1 MPKIKPKFIIFD
13 LDGTLAD
20 TVVDIGSSVNFVL
33 SQFDLPIHEISDYKQ
48 MVGDGFRVLVER
60 VLPQDKSNDDR
71 LFDEIFKLS
80 MRRYE
85 EHVLDE
91 TKPFPGMIETLEY
104 LYRKGLKLAVLS
116 NKPDRLSKKIIESL
130 FASVDF
136 VAIWGDNKDR
146 ARKPDPSAALELCRI
161 AKANPKQSLFVGD
174 SAVDMQT
181 AKAAGIAA
189 VGALYGYRSREE
201 LELAGA
207 DYLISSPQEL
217 LSIVESG

>member
-1 MPKIKPKFIIFD
+1 MLKLKPKLIIFD

-20 TVVDIGSSVNFVL
+20 TISDIASSVNFVL
-33 SQFDLPIHEISDYKQ
+33 SQFDLPIHKISDYKQ

-60 VLPQDKSNDDR
+60 VLPQDKSNDHI
-71 LFDEIFKLS
+71 LFDRILRLS
-80 MRRYE
+80 MQRYE

-91 TKPFPGMIETLEY
+91 TRPFPGMIGTLES
-104 LYRKGLKLAVLS
+104 LYRNGVRLAVLS
-116 NKPDRLSKKIIESL
+116 NKPDHLSKKIIESL
-130 FASVDF
+130 FVSVDF
-136 VAIWGDNKDR
+136 IAIWGDNKNR

-161 AKANPKQSLFVGD
+161 AKANPQQSLFVGD

-181 AKAAGIAA
+181 AKAAGMAA
-189 VGALYGYRSREE
+189 AGALYGYRSRKE